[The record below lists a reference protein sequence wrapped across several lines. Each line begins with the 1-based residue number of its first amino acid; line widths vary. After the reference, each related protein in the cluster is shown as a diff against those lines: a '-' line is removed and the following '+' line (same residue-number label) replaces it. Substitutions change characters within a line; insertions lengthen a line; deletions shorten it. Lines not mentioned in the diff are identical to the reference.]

1 MGNVQLVRVKC
12 GLNTFLLRVFSLA
25 RPPLCLYPSPQHLV
39 SIPSIEIEF
48 SIKLKQTLWKTKK
61 ISFIEAQ
68 DLLSFVDGTGKEPK
82 KGLY

>member
-1 MGNVQLVRVKC
+1 MG
-12 GLNTFLLRVFSLA
+12 FLACSVGSCEVWSACYVFSLW
-25 RPPLCLYPSPQHLV
+25 RCPPLCLYPSPQHLV

-68 DLLSFVDGTGKEPK
+68 VSVSLMELEKNKSTFLLS
-82 KGLY
+82 